1 MVIAQI
7 FQTAVP
13 QPMANIVSSV
23 EMSLASFAELIMLTV
38 AIVIKDAAHFGS
50 LSLLSM
56 SAIVGAAYL
65 YWGWL
70 LKPSTKEYFEGRY
83 GSTALPFTSN

>member
-13 QPMANIVSSV
+13 QPSANIVSSV

-38 AIVIKDAAHFGS
+38 AIVVNDVAHFGS

-56 SAIVGAAYL
+56 SAVVGATVL
-65 YWGWL
+65 YWSWVS
-70 LKPSTKEYFEGRY
+70 KPSTRAYFKEK
-83 GSTALPFTSN
+83 